1 MDQNPTANVRYMGST
16 TGPWKSPGA
25 AELGPGSAVPS
36 PGACARA
43 HAVQLEKAQAKQQR
57 PNAVKVIFKN

>member
-43 HAVQLEKAQAKQQR
+43 HAVQQR
-57 PNAVKVIFKN
+57 PKAVKVIFKN